1 MRKSLT
7 DRIEEYIKVLINRS
21 DQQQIEIQRAELAET
36 FSCVPSQVTY
46 VLATRFTVKHGYI
59 TESKRGGKGFVRIT
73 RVTPHAGSDSRLK
86 ADIQELVAHLK
97 EDRHIGE
104 SEARLIRQLLITLF
118 TELSPE
124 QRQLVLSRL
133 VKDIGLYV
141 GWQTD

>member
-46 VLATRFTVKHGYI
+46 VLLHASPLHGYI

>member
-1 MRKSLT
+1 LRKSLT

-73 RVTPHAGSDSRLK
+73 RVTPHAGSYSRLK

>member
-1 MRKSLT
+1 LRKSLT

>member
-1 MRKSLT
+1 
-7 DRIEEYIKVLINRS
+7 
-21 DQQQIEIQRAELAET
+21 
-36 FSCVPSQVTY
+36 VPSQVTY